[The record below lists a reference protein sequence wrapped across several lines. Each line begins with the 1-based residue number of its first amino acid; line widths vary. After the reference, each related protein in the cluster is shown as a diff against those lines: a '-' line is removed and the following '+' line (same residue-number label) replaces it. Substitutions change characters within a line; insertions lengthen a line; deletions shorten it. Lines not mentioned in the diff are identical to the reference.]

1 MIFRKEFNFKHTF
14 LEEGILFTLHDK
26 RGRHIP
32 LHKETDE
39 QLFKHQREK
48 YRLLY
53 HIRKQADNL
62 REVEFTPQL
71 IEEFHYVFSAEDL
84 QQPAFKLTDKGII
97 LAYKTI
103 FALRFSYLGE
113 ELGLNRDL
121 MSLLEIPA
129 YDNIVADVKTIGS
142 FTSPEFYFDY
152 SLNKDGINTI
162 HKKKMLGHCLIT
174 DKDEKLFLL
183 PSVKMLVARLM
194 QHEELYKSGAIATD
208 LNLRYREFYDI
219 KNTVK
224 NSSAYIDK
232 FTEKAYAT
240 FINDLPWLLGREGDG
255 EIILQ
260 ESLPIEMQ
268 QFDKYFQ
275 KKMRDIDPHNPP
287 NKLVLVDS
295 EGNKAFVNLSQK
307 AWQTKSKI
315 NELTK
320 QGQQKLEE
328 VFANP
333 TAFLDGIDKRDM
345 RGDFSDRVAGFI
357 FGKTEAERS
366 ARKSEGWADDH
377 DDYSMLLRSTSG
389 AIVPITSSP
398 TPETYTALKKAM
410 HELEQQI
417 DDTELRKKIAGD
429 AYLTPLPPE
438 QGKTIRVECFND
450 EFNLHTLANACK
462 RIENENTPQ
471 IDENRIE
478 EAKTLVADAEAKGE
492 MILTWNWQ
500 QDGEMVKEQ
509 IPVQSMKSALPKD
522 KKQTPSNVALKIDE
536 SWEQKIDDL
545 AIKNAGKITLYL
557 KEGVKLYPHQEIGYS
572 YLVRLLT
579 NPAKINNDKTR
590 SGMLLADDTGL
601 GKTIQAISLIA
612 YLKANKQ
619 YGNKPILVVA
629 PVSLIEGSWIDEG
642 LREFVNDT
650 LIGMSNANYAI
661 KKFSQCPYRYP
672 KKDLLAE
679 AITIDAEI
687 KATGKHLKDCLISN
701 ALRQYLDNVKEW
713 CKNDIIFVSYETLR
727 SRSIEFGYINFSLVV
742 LDEAQKIKTH
752 GSLQS
757 NAARALQADMY
768 LAMTA
773 TPIENCI
780 MDLYAIMDFVF
791 PFKLGTRDEFRE
803 KYSRRLTKASAGSK
817 EREQLKGGLL
827 EELKPLWLRRSKKD
841 VFRVGNDLPRII
853 HYDSIGEKNQHAVA
867 MSAEQKKIYEDQ
879 LGLFQT
885 AKRGQKLDA
894 LRKMLEACHSPW
906 LRCGKISWENKNE
919 LFGLCPK
926 LQCTFAILEQI
937 YNHSEAEGR
946 KVIIFANVIKLQNSL
961 AWLVKEWAK
970 MEKGV
975 DIEVE
980 VYNGDVP
987 ADKRPYILDRFKTNK
1002 GFQAL
1007 VVSPRAGGAGL
1018 NIQFA
1023 NHVIHYTRE
1032 WNPALEKQATDR
1044 VYRIGQKRTVHVY
1057 YPTTTAMPNE
1067 PECAEEKL
1075 ANVLTKK
1082 RDIMDDFTMS
1092 YEEVSLKELCVEDEK
1107 DVDNR
1112 NVHVGVNNLDSLD
1125 NKQFEG
1131 FVACMFDKLGYKAK
1145 VIGKSGD
1152 HGADVVCFGKN
1163 KNYLVQVKHTK
1174 KQKNTPAKCIDEI
1187 RGAKSFYES
1196 QYNKEFSLCVVTNC
1210 SFQEKVYTIAKMG
1223 TPVEL
1228 WNKDNIAKE
1237 LDETTFSLAEIEQ
1250 QLQNK

>member
-1 MIFRKEFNFKHTF
+1 M
-14 LEEGILFTLHDK
+14 
-26 RGRHIP
+26 
-32 LHKETDE
+32 
-39 QLFKHQREK
+39 
-48 YRLLY
+48 
-53 HIRKQADNL
+53 AD
-62 REVEFTPQL
+62 
-71 IEEFHYVFSAEDL
+71 I
-84 QQPAFKLTDKGII
+84 
-97 LAYKTI
+97 
-103 FALRFSYLGE
+103 
-113 ELGLNRDL
+113 
-121 MSLLEIPA
+121 
-129 YDNIVADVKTIGS
+129 KTIGI
-142 FTSPEFYFDY
+142 FNSPEFYFDY
-152 SLNKDGINTI
+152 SLNKDGINTM

-194 QHEELYKSGAIATD
+194 QHEELRKSGALAKD
-208 LNLRYREFYDI
+208 LNSRYREFYDI
-219 KNTVK
+219 KNAVK
-224 NSSAYIDK
+224 NSAAYIDE
-232 FTEKAYAT
+232 FTEKSEAT
-240 FINDLPWLLGREGDG
+240 FIEDLPWLLGREGDG

-260 ESLPIEMQ
+260 ESLPVEMQ
-268 QFDKYFQ
+268 QFDKDFQ

-295 EGNKAFVNLSQK
+295 EGRKAFVNLSPK
-307 AWQTKSKI
+307 AWQTKNKI
-315 NELTK
+315 NALNE

-328 VFANP
+328 VLANP
-333 TAFLDGIDKRDM
+333 AVFLDGIDKRDAY
-345 RGDFSDRVAGFI
+345 GDFSDRVVGFI
-357 FGKTEAERS
+357 FGKPKTERGT
-366 ARKSEGWADDH
+366 RKGEGWADDH
-377 DDYSMLLRSTSG
+377 DDYSLLLRATSG
-389 AIVPITSSP
+389 ATVPITSSP
-398 TPETYTALKKAM
+398 TPEVYTTLKKAM

-417 DDTELRKKIAGD
+417 EDDELRKKIAGD

-438 QGKTIRVECFND
+438 QDKAIHIDCFND
-450 EFNLHTLANACK
+450 EFNLHTLVNACK
-462 RIENENTPQ
+462 RIENENIPQ
-471 IDENRIE
+471 VEEDRIE
-478 EAKTLVADAEAKGE
+478 EAKMLVADAEARGE
-492 MILTWNWQ
+492 VTLTWHCQ
-500 QDGEMVKEQ
+500 QDGEMLKEE

-522 KKQTPSNVALKIDE
+522 KKQSPSNVALKIDE
-536 SWEQKIDDL
+536 SWVQTIEEL
-545 AIKNAGKITLYL
+545 AIKTAGETTLYL
-557 KEGVKLYPHQEIGYS
+557 KEGVKLFDHQIRAY
-572 YLVRLLT
+572 YHLVSLFAH
-579 NPAKINNDKTR
+579 PAKANNKTR

-601 GKTIQAISLIA
+601 GKTIQAISLIT

-642 LREFVNDT
+642 FREFVDDT
-650 LIGMSNANYAI
+650 LIGKHADYAI

-672 KKDLLAE
+672 KKNLIAE
-679 AITIDAEI
+679 AASIEAEI
-687 KATGKHLKDCLISN
+687 KETGKHLKDCCISKD
-701 ALRQYLDNVKEW
+701 LRQYLDNVKEW

-727 SRSIEFGYINFSLVV
+727 SRSIEFGYLNFSLVV

-752 GSLQS
+752 ASLQS

-803 KYSRRLTKASAGSK
+803 KYFRPLAAASVDVE
-817 EREQLKGGLL
+817 EREQLKESLL
-827 EELKPLWLRRSKKD
+827 KDLKPLWLRRSKKD
-841 VFRVGNDLPRII
+841 VFRAGKDLPRIV

-867 MSAEQKKIYEDQ
+867 MSAEQKNIYEDQ

-894 LRKMLEACHSPW
+894 IRRMLEACHSPW
-906 LRCGKISWENKNE
+906 LRCSKISWENRTE

-937 YNHSEAEGR
+937 YNCSENEGR
-946 KVIIFANVIKLQNSL
+946 KVIIFANLVQTQESL
-961 AWLVKEWAK
+961 AWLVTEWAK

-980 VYNGDVP
+980 VYNGNVP
-987 ADKRPYILDRFKTNK
+987 ANKRPSMLHKFKTNK
-1002 GFQAL
+1002 GFQVL
-1007 VVSPRAGGAGL
+1007 VISPRAGGAGL

-1092 YEEVSLKELCVEDEK
+1092 YEEVSINELRIEDEK

-1112 NVHVGVNNLDSLD
+1112 KTRVGINDLDSLD
-1125 NKQFEG
+1125 DKQFEG
-1131 FVACMFDKLGYKAK
+1131 FVACMFGHLGYKAK
-1145 VIGKSGD
+1145 VVGGSGD
-1152 HGADVVCFGKN
+1152 HGADVVCWGKN

-1174 KQKNTPAKCIDEI
+1174 KQNSITQKCIDEI

-1196 QYNKEFSLCVVTNC
+1196 KYNTEFYLCVVTNYR
-1210 SFQEKVYTIAKMG
+1210 FQEKAFTKAKMG
-1223 TPVEL
+1223 IPVEL
-1228 WNKDNIAKE
+1228 WDIQNLKE
-1237 LDETTFSLAEIEQ
+1237 KLGNTAFSLADIKQ
-1250 QLQNK
+1250 ATQR